1 MEQGQKRCEIH
12 HGCVLGAW
20 SAPASAVWIFPDGDY
35 RLSFLASKFI
45 SRIDGLPRDEIVS
58 GFITFKSYYEDW
70 SNTTITKVLDANVR
84 VGNYVYDGS
93 DVVPGFMWPG
103 PSLMFGAGSRGHAI
117 DADDDIWLRFTPRT
131 SLVEFEYVTS
141 AGEFNT
147 ASVVSNTLTAVP
159 EPGSGGLAVAVFI
172 GAGLVSLLP
181 TVGFTERYG
190 NVQSGAMCR

>member
-1 MEQGQKRCEIH
+1 MIRSALI
-12 HGCVLGAW
+12 VRSLPLVLALGAW
-20 SAPASAVWIFPDGDY
+20 SGSAYADWMFPDGVY
-35 RLSFLASKFI
+35 KLSFQASKFI
-45 SRIDGLPRDEIVS
+45 SRIDGLPRDEVVS

-147 ASVVSNTLTAVP
+147 ASVVMNTLTAVP
-159 EPGSGGLAVAVFI
+159 EPGLGGLAAAGFIAAGALSIRRRQALRAVPQ
-172 GAGLVSLLP
+172 A
-181 TVGFTERYG
+181 
-190 NVQSGAMCR
+190 